1 MKENKR
7 ISLEDL
13 ERIAG
18 GVGTGEMFHFS
29 MDVFR
34 GGEKIDWVPC
44 CGREGTP
51 SKSLRACVHLQQNVP
66 MNSVHIYLPDGSE
79 LNYDLSFAE
88 NGICEGI
95 SLKVIIEE

>member
-18 GVGTGEMFHFS
+18 GVGTGERFNFS

-34 GGEKIDWVPC
+34 GGKKIDWVPC